1 MNFEMPL
8 TENSE
13 TERRITFFNALQIR
27 LIQELKKT
35 QGHGD
40 ENWYEKNEAIL
51 QRASKL
57 FDAHGR
63 LGTCEDD
70 WSTLSLEDAYQ
81 VFSEMLLLPPE
92 DESEPLPKA
101 A

>member
-1 MNFEMPL
+1 MNFETPL

-27 LIQELKKT
+27 LITELRNAS
-35 QGHGD
+35 GHGD
-40 ENWYEKNEAIL
+40 ESWYEKNAAIL
-51 QRASKL
+51 ERASKL

-63 LGTCEDD
+63 LGACEDD
-70 WSTLSLEDAYQ
+70 WSTLPLDEAYQ
-81 VFSEMLLLPPE
+81 VFSEMLTLPPE
-92 DESEPLPKA
+92 EDSEALPKA